1 MSKETTRRIALEKG
15 YSAVCRRSVISDP
28 AYRENMTL
36 NGQDVAAIYL
46 KVLELGGKSGY
57 MKYRTVPIFPQVGD
71 KINKAIERVAT
82 NRQNGAEAMV
92 PGAGG
97 GDRRPQEGRRGNRR
111 IADGYRGAGRAHAR
125 PAPDPAPERGPR
137 RAGPCG
143 RTFSMV
149 APHSMTTSVSATLAA
164 CVASVKISDSST
176 LSP

>member
-71 KINKAIERVAT
+71 KLNKAIERVAT
-82 NRQNGAEAMV
+82 KQQNGADAMAQAQEEA
-92 PGAGG
+92 
-97 GDRRPQEGRRGNRR
+97 
-111 IADGYRGAGRAHAR
+111 IADLKKAGVEIDA
-125 PAPDPAPERGPR
+125 
-137 RAGPCG
+137 
-143 RTFSMV
+143 
-149 APHSMTTSVSATLAA
+149 
-164 CVASVKISDSST
+164 
-176 LSP
+176 